1 MFSKWIQARRAA
13 RIERLVFAELH
24 RMALEHMLENSYC
37 VDCDGNCEVCQSY
50 FDDCD

>member
-24 RMALEHMLENSYC
+24 KMALEHMMETTYC
-37 VDCDGNCEVCQSY
+37 ADCDGKCEVCQSY
-50 FDDCD
+50 FEDCD

>member
-24 RMALEHMLENSYC
+24 KMALEHMMETTYC
-37 VDCDGNCEVCQSY
+37 ADCDGKCEVCQSY

>member
-24 RMALEHMLENSYC
+24 RIAMEHMQETTYC
-37 VDCDGNCEVCQSY
+37 ADCDGKCEVCQSY
-50 FDDCD
+50 FEDCD